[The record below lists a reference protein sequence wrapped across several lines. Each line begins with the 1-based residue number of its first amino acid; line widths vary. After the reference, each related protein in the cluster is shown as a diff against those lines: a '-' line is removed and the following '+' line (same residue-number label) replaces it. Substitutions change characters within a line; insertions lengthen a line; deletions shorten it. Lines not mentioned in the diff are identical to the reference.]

1 MQASLN
7 AQPLP
12 LLETETRSE
21 EPVQKPKTQK
31 NKMEKPSELP
41 PAEES
46 LVRDRALSIIM
57 PY

>member
-46 LVRDRALSIIM
+46 LVRDRALSL
-57 PY
+57 